1 MSQDSAFRPSGNTVL
16 VAATSSTASIATNWS
31 TGNMS
36 QCWVSNQSTLAVWLA
51 WGSST
56 IQAGI
61 PTTAL
66 PCQGLALPSTVSRC
80 FTLGPNNNA
89 AWISA
94 VTSAGSASIYVTP
107 GIGF

>member
-16 VAATSSTASIATNWS
+16 VVASSSTSALATQWN

-56 IQAGI
+56 INAAI
-61 PTTAL
+61 PTTGT
-66 PCQGLALPSTVSRC
+66 PCQGLALPSTLSRC
-80 FTLGPNNNA
+80 FTIGPNNNA

-94 VTSAGSASIYVTP
+94 VTSAGTANIYVTP
-107 GIGF
+107 GVGF

>member
-1 MSQDSAFRPSGNTVL
+1 MSFDSAFRPCGNTVL
-16 VAATSSTASIATNWS
+16 VVATSSTGQLATNWS

-56 IQAGI
+56 VAASI
-61 PTTAL
+61 PTTGTPSL
-66 PCQGLALPSTVSRC
+66 GLALPSTLSRC
-80 FTLGPNNNA
+80 FTVGPNNNV

-94 VTSAGSASIYVTP
+94 VTSGGSANIYVTP